1 MMVKI
6 PERAELEAREF
17 TLELERLRG
26 RPAYLDAEDM
36 GVMYGVVTGD
46 IQSGDSSRVL
56 LRDGLQQLLTGDIP
70 PQLMHDVVCDVRVEV
85 EDVLGYGWCQSFADD
100 KENSLRHP
108 GRGPT
113 HNELPSTRRLQSKV
127 HGRRWKLEEAERD
140 AVLSSS
146 EDEGFDKG
154 EGAGLAN
161 GEKQAWQEQL
171 PHVLLDIWNACSGGG
186 VVAEGHVLEE
196 AMLQNRRLRAL
207 LGGAGVEF
215 GYGSVKLLQDQDV
228 LKSEFLRNVR
238 KAFDHQAESSS
249 DLSDDLGGS
258 DSDD

>member
-1 MMVKI
+1 MVKI

-46 IQSGDSSRVL
+46 IESGDSTRAL
-56 LRDGLQQLLTGDIP
+56 LRDGLQLLLTGDVP
-70 PQLMHDVVCDVRVEV
+70 PQLMHDVACDVRVEV

-100 KENSLRHP
+100 KENALRP
-108 GRGPT
+108 ALRGPT
-113 HNELPSTRRLQSKV
+113 HNQLPSTRRLQSKV

-146 EDEGFDKG
+146 EDEG
-154 EGAGLAN
+154 EGAGLAD
-161 GEKQAWQEQL
+161 GEKQTWQEQL

-228 LKSEFLRNVR
+228 LKSEFLRDVR